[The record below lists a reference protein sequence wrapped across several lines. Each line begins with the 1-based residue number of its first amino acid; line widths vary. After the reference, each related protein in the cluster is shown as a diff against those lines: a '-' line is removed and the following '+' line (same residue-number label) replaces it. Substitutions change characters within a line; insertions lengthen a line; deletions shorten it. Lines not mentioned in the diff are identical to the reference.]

1 MCPNVAN
8 QSLQGRYMEHDS
20 DMMRPST
27 HDEGLARM
35 ALEERELGSKRA
47 SLAGG
52 WWSYADETS
61 GQDGHPISSNFARSE
76 Q

>member
-1 MCPNVAN
+1 
-8 QSLQGRYMEHDS
+8 
-20 DMMRPST
+20 MMRPST

-35 ALEERELGSKRA
+35 APEDGELGSKRA

-52 WWSYADETS
+52 WWSYADEAS
-61 GQDGHPISSNFARSE
+61 RQDGHPISRNFARSA